1 MPGHSISSEKPG
13 TVTPLARHTVATVD
27 EVRPGERKIVEV
39 GGRSIGIFNVDGE
52 FFALRN
58 QCPHEG
64 GPLCEGL
71 LTGFL
76 RSRVPGDY
84 SYGRRG
90 EILRC
95 PWHQWE
101 FDVKT
106 GQSWFDPAKTR
117 VRSYDVSVGPECHE
131 STGIGE
137 ASRDGMEKGP
147 FTAETYDVSVDKQY
161 IVLEV

>member
-1 MPGHSISSEKPG
+1 M
-13 TVTPLARHTVATVD
+13 ARHVVATVD
-27 EVRPGERKIVEV
+27 EIPPGGRKIVKV
-39 GGRSIGIFNVDGE
+39 AGRSVGIFNVEGE

-76 RSRVPGDY
+76 KSRMPGDY
-84 SYGRRG
+84 DYSRRG
-90 EILRC
+90 EIVRC

-117 VRSYDVSVGPECHE
+117 VRKYDVGVGTECGESVD
-131 STGIGE
+131 GE
-137 ASRDGMEKGP
+137 AVSKDGVRNGP
-147 FTAETYDVSVDKQY
+147 FTAETYDVSVERRQ
-161 IVLEV
+161 VFLEV